1 MIAFERTGWIYC
13 WCRVGSVAGVDES
26 LCFRFIRRAPSMSSP
41 RDAGWQ
47 GDFGTFSF
55 FLLLSREIYVCLFA
69 FVQWCFCW
77 VDGLHNPGLTR
88 LAVLLIHGRPRS
100 MLAVSLIAPSSYWRC
115 FISNWP
121 HNTQMISKLVFS
133 VCFFVL
139 FLRKVSLGMRCAE
152 RTNHL
157 LKSTEINRQG
167 DVYIGRNTSNHKSSK
182 FGYAK
187 FNRGIE
193 RLNI

>member
-1 MIAFERTGWIYC
+1 
-13 WCRVGSVAGVDES
+13 
-26 LCFRFIRRAPSMSSP
+26 MSSP

-115 FISNWP
+115 FI
-121 HNTQMISKLVFS
+121 I
-133 VCFFVL
+133 
-139 FLRKVSLGMRCAE
+139 SLGMRCAE

>member
-1 MIAFERTGWIYC
+1 MNPCASDSSDELHP
-13 WCRVGSVAGVDES
+13 CRLLVMLGGRVILEHF
-26 LCFRFIRRAPSMSSP
+26 L
-41 RDAGWQ
+41 
-47 GDFGTFSF
+47 F

-133 VCFFVL
+133 VCFCFV
-139 FLRKVSLGMRCAE
+139 FAKSFAWDALR
-152 RTNHL
+152 RTN
-157 LKSTEINRQG
+157 KPSSEIHRDQ
-167 DVYIGRNTSNHKSSK
+167 
-182 FGYAK
+182 
-187 FNRGIE
+187 
-193 RLNI
+193 